1 MTKEEIVKKYFNT
14 VYRLALS
21 QTKNKAYADD
31 VTQDVFLRFLNK
43 DRGFDSEEHIKAW
56 LLRVTINCSKSIFLS
71 SWFKKCVPL
80 SEELTF
86 DTEEKSDVYYA
97 VAELPPKYRTPIH
110 LFYYEELQIN
120 EIAKNHYTTI
130 LYESPFRLVKTLQQ
144 LAEVCGPERRVSV
157 ARELTKIY
165 EENARGTLEEVINYF
180 SQKEVKGEIVIV
192 LEGIDKE

>member
-1 MTKEEIVKKYFNT
+1 MIQSNRKKIFFIFLQPFGDFKSIICERGIQMTKEEIIKKHFNT

-43 DRGFDSEEHIKAW
+43 ERSFESDEHLKAW
-56 LLRVTINCSKSIFLS
+56 FIRVTINCSKSVFLS

-97 VAELPPKYRTPIH
+97 VADLPPKYRTAIH
-110 LFYYEELQIN
+110 LFYYEDLSIS
-120 EIAKNHYTTI
+120 EIAKILDTKESTI
-130 LYESPFRLVKTLQQ
+130 KSHLHR
-144 LAEVCGPERRVSV
+144 G
-157 ARELTKIY
+157 RELLKTK
-165 EENARGTLEEVINYF
+165 L
-180 SQKEVKGEIVIV
+180 KGGYDFV
-192 LEGIDKE
+192 